1 MAVTV
6 DIFNP
11 QKTVLAKGLEGKS
24 FLIYG
29 GNSRGKTAQ
38 AIRFPKPFVIATE
51 SGLNATAGV
60 AYNRINS
67 WADFQ
72 KIVKQFT
79 SKATVEKARALYD
92 TIVVDEVYAASLLC
106 QDYVQTVIGGG
117 ALTLGDTIEGGKIN
131 LYQAYEKLFFKAIN
145 TLLSCNYTV
154 VFIAH
159 EQVDNKTKQIVPKG
173 DKRAIDPIRDFVDYV
188 IYLQSNGVDEDGKV
202 IPSSAYLAET
212 PDFFARSRFE
222 GTPTYLPEWNVESLI
237 EAVNIGI
244 EAEEKKSG
252 IKAVTYEEQKAQNTS
267 VSYDY
272 DEVMGEIQELGQ
284 KMATSGYMEEL
295 TDIVER
301 TLGHGKKVTECT
313 KKQLEAMVIILD
325 DLKDAVAELGIK

>member
-11 QKTVLAKGLEGKS
+11 QTTVLSKDLAGKS

-38 AIRFPKPFVIATE
+38 AVRFPKPFVIATE

-60 AYNRINS
+60 AYNRIDS

-79 SKATVEKARALYD
+79 SKATREKARELYD
-92 TIVVDEVYAASLLC
+92 TIIIDEVYAASLLC
-106 QDYVQTVIGGG
+106 QDYVQTVIGEG
-117 ALTLGDTIEGGKIN
+117 ALTLGDTVDGGKIN

-145 TLLSCNYTV
+145 TLLSCDYTV

-173 DKRAIDPIRDFVDYV
+173 DRRAIDPIRDFTDYV

-222 GTPTYLPEWNVESLI
+222 GTPTYLPEWNVEALI
-237 EAVNIGI
+237 EAVRIGI
-244 EAEEKKSG
+244 EAEEKKTG
-252 IKAVTYEEQKAQNTS
+252 IKAVSYEEQKAQNTT
-267 VSYDY
+267 VAYDY
-272 DEVMGEIQELGQ
+272 DEVMAEIQTVGQ
-284 KMATSGYMEEL
+284 KMAEAGYIDDL
-295 TDIVER
+295 TDIVEE
-301 TLGHGKKVTECT
+301 TLGKGKKVTQCT

-325 DLKDAVAELGIK
+325 NLKDKAAELGLE